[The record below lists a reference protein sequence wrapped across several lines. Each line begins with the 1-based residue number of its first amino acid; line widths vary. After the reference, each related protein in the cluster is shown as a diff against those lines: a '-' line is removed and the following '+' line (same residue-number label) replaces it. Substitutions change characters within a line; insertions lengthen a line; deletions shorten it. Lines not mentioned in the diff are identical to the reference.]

1 MNLTKQQ
8 YAELVKKASPNSKL
22 LPDCLW
28 AFVVGGAICLLGQVL
43 RNAYMVW
50 GMTMTDAGTLSSAT
64 LVALS
69 AITTSLGW
77 YQKLASKA
85 GAGTLVPITG
95 FANAVVS
102 PAIEF
107 KAEGFVMGTGAKMF
121 VIAGPV
127 IVWGMMAS
135 VIWGVVY
142 YYIRPFFG

>member
-28 AFVVGGAICLLGQVL
+28 AFVVGGAICLLGQLL
-43 RNAYMVW
+43 RSGYMAW
-50 GMTMTDAGTLSSAT
+50 GMTLTDAGTLSSAS

-69 AITTSLGW
+69 AIATSFGW

-107 KAEGFVMGTGAKMF
+107 KADDRVIIGTSQKHHEIK
-121 VIAGPV
+121 VDV
-127 IVWGMMAS
+127 LV
-135 VIWGVVY
+135 
-142 YYIRPFFG
+142 